1 MKTLI
6 AIAALTLSAVA
17 QADVIDI
24 IEKQQ
29 KITESGKKCLWY
41 YENVTMDIW
50 HVAPCNHAARSLQV
64 YRDQIKAFANEYNKN
79 GIGGNY
85 NAKNAKIIKAL
96 YLESYK
102 DMMKTIGTLEALTQH
117 GWVL

>member
-41 YENVTMDIW
+41 YENVTTELW

-85 NAKNAKIIKAL
+85 SKQNEKIIKAT
-96 YLESYK
+96 YLDSYK
-102 DMMKTIGTLEALTQH
+102 QMMKTIGTLEALTQH